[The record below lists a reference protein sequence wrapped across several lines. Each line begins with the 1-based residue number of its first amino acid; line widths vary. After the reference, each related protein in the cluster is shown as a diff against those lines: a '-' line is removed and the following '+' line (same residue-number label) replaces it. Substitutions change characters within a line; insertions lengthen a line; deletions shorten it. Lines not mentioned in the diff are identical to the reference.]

1 MRAGWYAGATEK
13 ECTLQKMNIGTVLFD
28 QSKGAAVVTLVE
40 EQGERVLPIF
50 IGIWEGMA
58 IFREI
63 NRTPS
68 PRPALH
74 DILYNLLQ
82 GFQARLEKVV
92 VDAAQENTYYAQ
104 VYVTQHE
111 NTMIADA
118 RPSDALALALKFQAP
133 IYVADTVL
141 ETAGKHADFVAGDE
155 RHDEAEAGLDKS
167 EDVRA
172 WLENVRPEDFADP
185 Q

>member
-1 MRAGWYAGATEK
+1 MKAGDTPAWHKK

-28 QSKGAAVVTLVE
+28 QSKGAAVITLVE

-58 IFREI
+58 IFREL
-63 NRTPS
+63 NRTPA
-68 PRPALH
+68 PRPVLH

-92 VDAAQENTYYAQ
+92 VDAVSENTYYAQ
-104 VYVTQHE
+104 VYVTQHDI
-111 NTMIADA
+111 TIIADA

-133 IYVADTVL
+133 IYVADAVL
-141 ETAGKHADFVAGDE
+141 ETAGKRADFAVGDE
-155 RHDEAEAGLDKS
+155 QHAEAERELDKI

>member
-1 MRAGWYAGATEK
+1 MT
-13 ECTLQKMNIGTVLFD
+13 IGTVLFD

-68 PRPALH
+68 PRPVLH
-74 DILYNLLQ
+74 DLLYNLLQ

-92 VDAAQENTYYAQ
+92 IDAAHDSTYYAQ
-104 VYVTQHE
+104 LYVTQQDL
-111 NTMIADA
+111 TMIADA

-133 IYVADTVL
+133 IYVTEVVL
-141 ETAGKHADFVAGDE
+141 ATAGKRADFAVGEE
-155 RHDEAEAGLDKS
+155 RREEAQGALDTS

>member
-1 MRAGWYAGATEK
+1 M
-13 ECTLQKMNIGTVLFD
+13 QKMNIGTVLFD

-40 EQGERVLPIF
+40 EQGARVLPIF

-58 IFREI
+58 IFREL

-68 PRPALH
+68 PRPVLH

-92 VDAAQENTYYAQ
+92 VDAVSENTYYAQ
-104 VYVTQHE
+104 LYVTQHDI
-111 NTMIADA
+111 TMIADA
-118 RPSDALALALKFQAP
+118 RPSDALALALKFQVP
-133 IYVADTVL
+133 IYVADAVL
-141 ETAGKHADFVAGDE
+141 ETAGKRADFAVGDE
-155 RHDEAEAGLDKS
+155 RHEGTEGELDKS

>member
-1 MRAGWYAGATEK
+1 M
-13 ECTLQKMNIGTVLFD
+13 QKMNIGTVLFD
-28 QSKGAAVVTLVE
+28 QSKGAAVITLVE

-50 IGIWEGMA
+50 IGMWEGMA
-58 IFREI
+58 ILREL
-63 NRTPS
+63 NRTPA
-68 PRPALH
+68 PRPVLH

-92 VDAAQENTYYAQ
+92 VDAVQENTYYAQ
-104 VYVTQHE
+104 LYVSHHDS
-111 NTMIADA
+111 TMIADA

-133 IYVADTVL
+133 IYVADAVL
-141 ETAGKHADFVAGDE
+141 ATAGKRADFAVGEE
-155 RHDEAEAGLDKS
+155 RHAEAERELEKT

-172 WLENVRPEDFADP
+172 WLENLRPEDFADP

>member
-1 MRAGWYAGATEK
+1 MTV
-13 ECTLQKMNIGTVLFD
+13 GTVLFD
-28 QSKGAAVVTLVE
+28 QSKGAAVITLVE

-63 NRTPS
+63 NRTSS
-68 PRPALH
+68 PRPVLH
-74 DILYNLLQ
+74 DLLYNLLQ
-82 GFQARLEKVV
+82 GFQARLDKVV
-92 VDAAQENTYYAQ
+92 VDAVSDSTYYARL
-104 VYVTQHE
+104 YVTQRDF
-111 NTMIADA
+111 TMIADA

-133 IYVADTVL
+133 IYVTDTVL
-141 ETAGKHADFVAGDE
+141 ATAGTRADFAVGEE
-155 RHDEAEAGLDKS
+155 RREAAEGALSNS

>member
-1 MRAGWYAGATEK
+1 
-13 ECTLQKMNIGTVLFD
+13 
-28 QSKGAAVVTLVE
+28 
-40 EQGERVLPIF
+40 
-50 IGIWEGMA
+50 MA
-58 IFREI
+58 IFREL

-68 PRPALH
+68 PRPVLH

-92 VDAAQENTYYAQ
+92 VDAVSENTYYAQ
-104 VYVTQHE
+104 LYVTQHDI
-111 NTMIADA
+111 TIIADA
-118 RPSDALALALKFQAP
+118 RPSDALALALKFQVP
-133 IYVADTVL
+133 IYVADAVL
-141 ETAGKHADFVAGDE
+141 ETAGKRADFAVGDE
-155 RHDEAEAGLDKS
+155 RHEETEGELDKG

>member
-1 MRAGWYAGATEK
+1 
-13 ECTLQKMNIGTVLFD
+13 LQKMNIGTVLFD

-58 IFREI
+58 IFREL

-68 PRPALH
+68 PRPVLH
-74 DILYNLLQ
+74 DILYNLLL

-92 VDAAQENTYYAQ
+92 VDAVNENTYYAQ
-104 VYVTQHE
+104 VYVTQQD
-111 NTMIADA
+111 TSMIADA

-133 IYVADTVL
+133 IYVADAVL
-141 ETAGKHADFVAGDE
+141 ETAGKRADFAVGDE
-155 RHDEAEAGLDKS
+155 RRTATEADLDKT
-167 EDVRA
+167 EDVQA
-172 WLENVRPEDFADP
+172 WLENIRPEDFADP

>member
-1 MRAGWYAGATEK
+1 MT
-13 ECTLQKMNIGTVLFD
+13 IGTVLFD

-68 PRPALH
+68 PRPVLH
-74 DILYNLLQ
+74 DLLYNLLQ

-92 VDAAQENTYYAQ
+92 VDTVSDNTYYAQ
-104 VYVTQHE
+104 LYVTQQDL
-111 NTMIADA
+111 TMIADA

-133 IYVADTVL
+133 IYVSEAVL
-141 ETAGKHADFVAGDE
+141 ATAGKRADFAVGEE
-155 RHDEAEAGLDKS
+155 RREEAQGEMDTS

>member
-1 MRAGWYAGATEK
+1 M
-13 ECTLQKMNIGTVLFD
+13 QKMTIGTVLFD

-40 EQGERVLPIF
+40 EEGERVLPIF

-68 PRPALH
+68 PRPVLH
-74 DILYNLLQ
+74 DLLYNLLQ

-92 VDAAQENTYYAQ
+92 IDAVNDSTYYAQ
-104 VYVTQHE
+104 LHVTQQDL
-111 NTMIADA
+111 TMIADA

-133 IYVADTVL
+133 IYVAEAVL
-141 ETAGKHADFVAGDE
+141 ATAGKRADFAVGEE
-155 RHDEAEAGLDKS
+155 RREEAHGALDTS
-167 EDVRA
+167 EDIRA

>member
-1 MRAGWYAGATEK
+1 M
-13 ECTLQKMNIGTVLFD
+13 QKMTIGTVLFD

-40 EQGERVLPIF
+40 EQGERILPIF

-68 PRPALH
+68 PRPVLH
-74 DILYNLLQ
+74 DLLYNLLQ
-82 GFQARLEKVV
+82 GFQARLDKVV
-92 VDAAQENTYYAQ
+92 LDAVHDNTYFAHL
-104 VYVTQHE
+104 YVTQHDL
-111 NTMIADA
+111 TMIADA

-133 IYVADTVL
+133 IYVAEAVL
-141 ETAGKHADFVAGDE
+141 ATAGKRADFAVGEE
-155 RHDEAEAGLDKS
+155 RREEAQGEVDTS
-167 EDVRA
+167 EDIRA

>member
-1 MRAGWYAGATEK
+1 M
-13 ECTLQKMNIGTVLFD
+13 QKMNIGTVLFD

-40 EQGERVLPIF
+40 EQGARVLPIF

-58 IFREI
+58 IFREL
-63 NRTPS
+63 NRTPA
-68 PRPALH
+68 PRPVLH

-92 VDAAQENTYYAQ
+92 IDVVRENTYYAQ
-104 VYVTQHE
+104 LYVIQH
-111 NTMIADA
+111 NMTMIADA

-133 IYVADTVL
+133 IYVADAVL
-141 ETAGKHADFVAGDE
+141 ATAGTRADFAAGDE
-155 RHDEAEAGLDKS
+155 RREEVERDIEKT

-172 WLENVRPEDFADP
+172 WLENLRPEDFADP

>member
-1 MRAGWYAGATEK
+1 M
-13 ECTLQKMNIGTVLFD
+13 QKMTIGTVLFD

-68 PRPALH
+68 PRPVLH
-74 DILYNLLQ
+74 DLLYNLLQ
-82 GFQARLEKVV
+82 GFQARLDKVV
-92 VDAAQENTYYAQ
+92 VDTVSDNTYYAQ
-104 VYVTQHE
+104 LYVTQQDL
-111 NTMIADA
+111 TMIADA

-133 IYVADTVL
+133 IYVSEAVL
-141 ETAGKHADFVAGDE
+141 TTAGKRADFAVGEE
-155 RHDEAEAGLDKS
+155 RREEAQGELDTG
-167 EDVRA
+167 EDIRT

>member
-1 MRAGWYAGATEK
+1 
-13 ECTLQKMNIGTVLFD
+13 LQKMTIGTVLFD

-68 PRPALH
+68 PRPVLH
-74 DILYNLLQ
+74 DLLYNLLQ

-92 VDAAQENTYYAQ
+92 LDSTSENTYYAQ
-104 VYVTQHE
+104 LYVTQQDS
-111 NTMIADA
+111 TMIADA
-118 RPSDALALALKFQAP
+118 RPSDALALALRFQAP
-133 IYVADTVL
+133 IYVAEAVL
-141 ETAGKHADFVAGDE
+141 ATASKRVDFAVGEEQRAEAAGD
-155 RHDEAEAGLDKS
+155 LDKS
-167 EDVRA
+167 EEVRA

>member
-1 MRAGWYAGATEK
+1 MR
-13 ECTLQKMNIGTVLFD
+13 IGTVLFD

-58 IFREI
+58 IFREL

-68 PRPALH
+68 PRPVLH
-74 DILYNLLQ
+74 DIVYNLLQ
-82 GFQARLEKVV
+82 GFQARLDKVV
-92 VDAAQENTYYAQ
+92 VDAARDNTYYSQ
-104 VYVTQHE
+104 LYITCRDT
-111 NTMIADA
+111 TMVADA

-133 IYVADTVL
+133 IYVAETVL
-141 ETAGKHADFVAGDE
+141 ETAGKRADFAVGDE
-155 RHDEAEAGLDKS
+155 QRTAPEGTMEKT

-172 WLENVRPEDFADP
+172 WLETLRPEDFADP
-185 Q
+185 K

>member
-1 MRAGWYAGATEK
+1 M
-13 ECTLQKMNIGTVLFD
+13 QKMTIGTVLFD
-28 QSKGAAVVTLVE
+28 QAKGAAVVTLVE

-68 PRPALH
+68 PRPVLH
-74 DILYNLLQ
+74 DLLYNLLQ
-82 GFQARLEKVV
+82 GFQARLDKVV
-92 VDAAQENTYYAQ
+92 VDAVSDSTYYAQ
-104 VYVTQHE
+104 LYVTQRDF
-111 NTMIADA
+111 TMIADA

-133 IYVADTVL
+133 IYVTDTVL
-141 ETAGKHADFVAGDE
+141 ATAGTRADFAVGEE
-155 RHDEAEAGLDKS
+155 RRAEAEGALSNS